1 MITRSSGFSLVELLV
16 VVAIVGILSATGMV
30 LYSGYIESAKRSA
43 AKSIMQQIALAQSE
57 EYANSGSYFKTSTSD
72 TCTPTNPADDGGSGS
87 NSQIEDALFD
97 SALTI
102 ARDGDFGF
110 CIAGGDTNDFVV
122 IGWEFKGGV
131 HSLCTYTVG
140 RRGGIDDTNDA
151 GQSTC

>member
-16 VVAIVGILSATGMV
+16 VVAIVGILSATGIV

-57 EYANSGSYFKTSTSD
+57 EQANSGSYFKTITSD
-72 TCTPTNPADDGGSGS
+72 TCRPTNPVDDGGSGS
-87 NSQIEDALFD
+87 NSQIEEALFD
-97 SALTI
+97 GALTI
-102 ARDGDFGF
+102 ARDGGFGF

-122 IGWEFKGGV
+122 IGWEFKGGA

-140 RRGGIDDTNDA
+140 RRGGIDDTDDS

>member
-72 TCTPTNPADDGGSGS
+72 TCRPTNPVDDGGSGS
-87 NSQIEDALFD
+87 NSQIEEALFD
-97 SALTI
+97 GALTI
-102 ARDGDFGF
+102 ARDGGFGF

-122 IGWEFKGGV
+122 IGWEFKGGA

-140 RRGGIDDTNDA
+140 RRGGIDDTDDS

>member
-72 TCTPTNPADDGGSGS
+72 TCRPTNPVDDGGSGS
-87 NSQIEDALFD
+87 NSQIEEALFD
-97 SALTI
+97 GALTI
-102 ARDGDFGF
+102 ARDGGFGL
-110 CIAGGDTNDFVV
+110 
-122 IGWEFKGGV
+122 
-131 HSLCTYTVG
+131 SL
-140 RRGGIDDTNDA
+140 IHI
-151 GQSTC
+151 